1 MTCHEIWMNF
11 ASFYWVKNDS
21 PRFIN
26 TEWRDSCSYFV
37 HTLEAQKQISK
48 NLWKTCA
55 ESSLPWEA
63 SLFPHF
69 PQPTHSPQAS
79 PGINSSTACD
89 GALASGWAVG
99 GVVGIGTCY
108 FQPCRRTQQTSGWDI
123 SIGSYPKLCNR
134 LWLWIMKFNA
144 SPLFI
149 KIWISFCSPGCGETC
164 VCKLV
169 LALTHAPNM
178 QDIDA
183 AAGGHYEQEARC
195 CCCQGW
201 FQGLSIVGPPWGNFP
216 YCSHTIPMSLGILM
230 GVVWE

>member
-21 PRFIN
+21 PRFTN

-48 NLWKTCA
+48 SLWKTCA

-63 SLFPHF
+63 FLFPHF

-149 KIWISFCSPGCGETC
+149 KIWISFFSHMLRRNLCMQAGFGAHPRTKHAGCRRSGGRPLWTRS
-164 VCKLV
+164 KMLV
-169 LALTHAPNM
+169 LS
-178 QDIDA
+178 
-183 AAGGHYEQEARC
+183 R
-195 CCCQGW
+195 
-201 FQGLSIVGPPWGNFP
+201 V
-216 YCSHTIPMSLGILM
+216 IPGTLNSGTPS
-230 GVVWE
+230 W